1 MRPRSLAFLLAIL
14 ATVPATAQHD
24 HGQGY
29 LERPAA
35 LLEGMG
41 KVHHP
46 VSTRVPE
53 AQKFFDQG
61 LALLYGFNHDEAW
74 RSFRRAAELDPGMAM
89 AWWGMALV
97 LGPNYN
103 LPPIPDREKMA
114 YEAIQQ
120 AQKLAPKVSE
130 NERAYITALANR
142 YDAEPSAERSAQAAA
157 YKEAMCAV
165 MRRFPDDLNAATLC
179 AEAAM
184 NLRPWAL
191 WAQDGTPAEG
201 TEEILEILEGVL
213 RRDPGHIGA
222 NHYYIHAT
230 EASRKPELA
239 LASACRLGDLAPAA
253 GHLVHMPAHVWIRT
267 GDFEKAA
274 VSNERA
280 AAADRAF
287 LEATGA
293 QGVYPMM
300 YYTHNLHFL
309 SAAEAFRGRYEEA
322 MESARQ
328 MEENLAPH
336 VKEMPSLDVMLPQP
350 MAVLVRFRQ
359 WDKVLA
365 EPQPPAEQ
373 PMSSAMWHFGRGL
386 AYAARG
392 DLQRARAERKALQKV
407 RERTPE
413 DAMGMVNKLT
423 DLQDVAAQVLDG
435 SIARAAGDLNR
446 AILHFDSAVEIEDR
460 LNYMEPPEWFYPVR
474 ESLGGTLLLA
484 KRYAD
489 AERVFRAGLET
500 WPRNGRLLFGLLEA
514 LKAQHKDY
522 QARHVEHEFRQAW
535 KDAKVELRVDDL

>member
-1 MRPRSLAFLLAIL
+1 MQPRALALLLVIL
-14 ATVPATAQHD
+14 LIVPAAAQH
-24 HGQGY
+24 HAGHGY
-29 LERPAA
+29 LDRSAT

-41 KVHHP
+41 RVHHP
-46 VSTRVPE
+46 VTTSVPE

-74 RSFRRAAELDPGMAM
+74 RSFRRAAELDPDMAM

-103 LPPIPDREKMA
+103 LPPIPEREKMA
-114 YEAIQQ
+114 YEAIQR
-120 AQKLAPKVSE
+120 AQKLGPKASE
-130 NERAYITALANR
+130 NERAYIAALANR
-142 YDAEPSAERSAQAAA
+142 YDVEPSADRAPQAAA
-157 YKEAMCAV
+157 YKEAMCEV

-213 RRDPGHIGA
+213 RRDPGHLGA

-239 LASACRLGDLAPAA
+239 LASAYRLNDLAPAA

-274 VSNERA
+274 TSNERA
-280 AAADRAF
+280 AEADRAF
-287 LEATGA
+287 IEATGA

-309 SAAEAFRGRYEEA
+309 SAAEAFRGRYGDA
-322 MESARQ
+322 LKSARQ

-336 VKEMPSLDVMLPQP
+336 VKEMPMLDVMLPQP

-359 WDKVLA
+359 WDEVLA
-365 EPQPPAEQ
+365 EPQPAAEL

-386 AYAARG
+386 AYAAKG
-392 DLQRARAERKALQKV
+392 DLERARAERRALRKV

-413 DAMGMVNKLT
+413 DAMGMINKIT

-435 SIARAAGDLNR
+435 YIARAAGDLKR

-489 AERVFRAGLET
+489 AERVFRTGLET
-500 WPRNGRLLFGLLEA
+500 WPRNGRLLFGLHQA
-514 LKAQHKDY
+514 LKAQQKDY
-522 QARHVEHEFRQAW
+522 QARHVEHELRQAW
-535 KDAKVELRVDDL
+535 KDAEVVLRVDDL